1 MGTNRSDFKGC
12 RPGKAR
18 KPGRKRAQA
27 VKMRR
32 FERPSAMP
40 TAPLPHTAAPAAPE
54 DAPRQDLIYGPD
66 DRPAPPV
73 AFIAALQHLLAILV
87 PIVTPGLLICQA
99 LNVSSRDTT
108 LIVSMSLVISGI
120 ATWLQ
125 CRRFGPL
132 GAGLLI
138 VQGTSFNFVG
148 PLIAGGSVMVKQG
161 TPVEAVM
168 AAIFGVV
175 IAGSFVEMGVSRIL
189 PFVKRLITPLV
200 TGIVVLLI
208 GLTLIKVGLISMGG
222 GYGAMQNGTFANGE
236 NLILSGLVLGAII
249 VLNRV
254 PVVWV
259 RSTALVLA
267 LVLGYLVAGWMG
279 RLDFTGAREAALF
292 QIPTPLHFGLGFS
305 WSLFVP
311 MLIIYL
317 VTSLE
322 AIGDITA
329 TSKVSREPVEG
340 PLWMQRIKGGV
351 LVNGANSL
359 LAGVFN
365 TFPSSVFAQNNG
377 VIQLTGIASRH
388 VGIWIAGMLIVLGL
402 FPGVAGILQAVP
414 EPVLGGAAMVMF
426 GAVAASGINILAG
439 IDLDRRALL
448 IIAVSLALGLG
459 VSQVPEILSHL
470 PQAIKNVL
478 ESGVATGGISAL
490 LLNWFL
496 PEKK

>member
-1 MGTNRSDFKGC
+1 MQPASLV
-12 RPGKAR
+12 
-18 KPGRKRAQA
+18 Q
-27 VKMRR
+27 
-32 FERPSAMP
+32 
-40 TAPLPHTAAPAAPE
+40 PAAD
-54 DAPRQDLIYGPD
+54 DADVADVTRDLVYGPD
-66 DRPAPPV
+66 DRPAPAI
-73 AFIAALQHLLAILV
+73 AFVAALQHLLAILV

-120 ATWLQ
+120 ATFLQ

-148 PLIAGGSVMVKQG
+148 PLIAGGSLMVKQG
-161 TPVEAVM
+161 TPVETVM

-175 IAGSFVEMGVSRIL
+175 IAGSFVEMSVSRIL

-208 GLTLIKVGLISMGG
+208 GLTLIKVGLVSMGG
-222 GYGAMQNGTFANGE
+222 GYGAMAKGTFANAD
-236 NLILSGLVLGAII
+236 NLTLSGLVLGTII

-254 PVVWV
+254 PIVWV
-259 RSTALVLA
+259 RSTALVIALA
-267 LVLGYLVAGWMG
+267 IGYLAAAAMG
-279 RLDFTGAREAALF
+279 RLDFTGVHEAALF

-322 AIGDITA
+322 AIGDVTA
-329 TSKVSREPVEG
+329 TSKISKEPVEG
-340 PLWMQRIKGGV
+340 ALWMQRIKGGV

-359 LAGVFN
+359 LAGMFN

-388 VGIWIAGMLIVLGL
+388 VGIWIAGMLVVLGL
-402 FPGVAGILQAVP
+402 FPPVAGVLQAVP

-439 IDLDRRALL
+439 VRLDRRALL
-448 IIAVSLALGLG
+448 IVAVSLALGLG
-459 VSQVPEILSHL
+459 VAQVPEILAHL
-470 PQAIKNVL
+470 PHALKSVL
-478 ESGVATGGISAL
+478 ESGVATGGICAL
-490 LLNWFL
+490 VMNWFL
-496 PEKK
+496 PETK

>member
-1 MGTNRSDFKGC
+1 MPQTPRS
-12 RPGKAR
+12 
-18 KPGRKRAQA
+18 
-27 VKMRR
+27 
-32 FERPSAMP
+32 E
-40 TAPLPHTAAPAAPE
+40 L
-54 DAPRQDLIYGPD
+54 LYGPA
-66 DRPAPPV
+66 DRPRPL
-73 AFIAALQHLLAILV
+73 IALLAAIQHLLAIIV

-99 LNVSSRDTT
+99 LGVAPRDTN

-120 ATWLQ
+120 ATFVQ
-125 CRRFGPL
+125 CRRFGPF

-148 PLIAGGSVMVKQG
+148 PLIAGGALMVKNG

-175 IAGSFVEMGVSRIL
+175 MAGSFVEMGVSRIL

-200 TGIVVLLI
+200 TGIVVLMI

-222 GYGAMQNGTFANGE
+222 GFAALGNGTFANGE
-236 NLILSGLVLGAII
+236 NLLLSGTVLATIV
-249 VLNRV
+249 VLNRL
-254 PVVWV
+254 PLRGLRSSAIVV
-259 RSTALVLA
+259 ALL
-267 LVLGYLVAGWMG
+267 LGYALAAWLG
-279 RLDFTGAREAALF
+279 RLDFTGMHQAAWIQL
-292 QIPTPLHFGLGFS
+292 PLPLHFGLGFS

-311 MLIIYL
+311 LLVIYL

-359 LAGVFN
+359 LAGLFN

-388 VGIWIAGMLIVLGL
+388 VGLWIAAILVLLGL
-402 FPGVAGILQAVP
+402 FPAVAGVIQAVP

-439 IDLDRRALL
+439 VDLDRRALL

-459 VSQVPEILSHL
+459 ISQVPEFLAHL
-470 PQAIKNVL
+470 PAGLRAVL
-478 ESGVATGGISAL
+478 ESGVATGGLCAL

-496 PEKK
+496 PETPKAPN

>member
-1 MGTNRSDFKGC
+1 MQPAS
-12 RPGKAR
+12 
-18 KPGRKRAQA
+18 
-27 VKMRR
+27 
-32 FERPSAMP
+32 SASS
-40 TAPLPHTAAPAAPE
+40 AASHEADGVESSA
-54 DAPRQDLIYGPD
+54 DLVYGPH
-66 DRPAPPV
+66 DRPAPAI
-73 AFIAALQHLLAILV
+73 AFVAALQHLLAILV

-99 LNVSSRDTT
+99 LGVSSRDTT

-120 ATWLQ
+120 ATFLQ
-125 CRRFGPL
+125 CKRVGPL

-148 PLIAGGSVMVKQG
+148 PLIAGGSLMVKQG
-161 TPVEAVM
+161 MPVQTVM

-175 IAGSFVEMGVSRIL
+175 IAGSFVEMAVSRIL

-222 GYGAMQNGTFANGE
+222 GYGAISKGDFASVG
-236 NLILSGLVLGAII
+236 NLTLSGVVLGTII

-254 PVVWV
+254 PVAWI
-259 RSTALVLA
+259 RSTALVIALA
-267 LVLGYLVAGWMG
+267 IGYGVAGAMG
-279 RLDFTGAREAALF
+279 RLDFTGARQAALF

-322 AIGDITA
+322 AIGDVTA
-329 TSKVSREPVEG
+329 TSKVSKEPVEG
-340 PLWMQRIKGGV
+340 PVWMRRIKGGV
-351 LVNGANSL
+351 LVNGFNSL
-359 LAGVFN
+359 LAGFFN

-377 VIQLTGIASRH
+377 VIQLTGIASRY
-388 VGIWIAGMLIVLGL
+388 VGLWIAGMLIVLGL
-402 FPGVAGILQAVP
+402 FPPVAGMLQAVP

-439 IDLDRRALL
+439 IRLDRRALL
-448 IIAVSLALGLG
+448 IIAISLALGLG
-459 VSQVPEILSHL
+459 VSQVPEILNSL
-470 PQAIKNVL
+470 PHALKNVL
-478 ESGVATGGISAL
+478 ESGVATGGICAL
-490 LLNWFL
+490 ILNWFL
-496 PEKK
+496 PEKA

>member
-1 MGTNRSDFKGC
+1 MHS
-12 RPGKAR
+12 A
-18 KPGRKRAQA
+18 
-27 VKMRR
+27 
-32 FERPSAMP
+32 PS
-40 TAPLPHTAAPAAPE
+40 TSPAATR
-54 DAPRQDLIYGPD
+54 DANDTELTHDLVYGPN
-66 DRPAPPV
+66 DRPAPTI
-73 AFIAALQHLLAILV
+73 AFVAALQHLLAILV

-99 LNVSSRDTT
+99 LGVSSRDTT

-120 ATWLQ
+120 ATFLQ
-125 CRRFGPL
+125 CKRVGPL

-148 PLIAGGSVMVKQG
+148 PLIAGGSLMVKQG
-161 TPVEAVM
+161 TAVETVM

-175 IAGSFVEMGVSRIL
+175 IAGSFVEMAVSRIL
-189 PFVKRLITPLV
+189 PFIKRLITPLV

-222 GYGAMQNGTFANGE
+222 GYGAIAKGNFASVQNLT
-236 NLILSGLVLGAII
+236 LSGLVLGAII

-259 RSTALVLA
+259 RSTALVIALA
-267 LVLGYLVAGWMG
+267 IGYIVAGAMG

-322 AIGDITA
+322 AIGDVTA
-329 TSKVSREPVEG
+329 TSKVSKEPVEG
-340 PLWMQRIKGGV
+340 PVWMRRIKGGV
-351 LVNGANSL
+351 LVNGFNSL
-359 LAGVFN
+359 LAGFFN

-388 VGIWIAGMLIVLGL
+388 VGLWIAGMLVVLGL
-402 FPGVAGILQAVP
+402 FPPVAGVLQAVP

-439 IDLDRRALL
+439 TRLDRRALL

-459 VSQVPEILSHL
+459 VSQVPEILTSL
-470 PQAIKNVL
+470 PHALKNVL
-478 ESGVATGGISAL
+478 ESGVATGGICAL
-490 LLNWFL
+490 VMNWFL
-496 PEKK
+496 PEKA

>member
-1 MGTNRSDFKGC
+1 MQPAS
-12 RPGKAR
+12 P
-18 KPGRKRAQA
+18 AQ
-27 VKMRR
+27 
-32 FERPSAMP
+32 
-40 TAPLPHTAAPAAPE
+40 PAAHGA
-54 DAPRQDLIYGPD
+54 DAADSARDLVYGPN
-66 DRPAPPV
+66 DRPAPMV
-73 AFIAALQHLLAILV
+73 AFVAALQHLLAIIV

-99 LNVSSRDTT
+99 LGVSSRDTT

-120 ATWLQ
+120 ATFVQ
-125 CRRFGPL
+125 CKRFGPL

-148 PLIAGGSVMVKQG
+148 PLIAGGSLMVKQG
-161 TPVEAVM
+161 TPVETVM

-175 IAGSFVEMGVSRIL
+175 MAGPFVEMGVSRIL

-222 GYGAMQNGTFANGE
+222 GFGAMAKGTFASAE
-236 NLILSGLVLGAII
+236 NLTLSGLVLGTII
-249 VLNRV
+249 LLNRV
-254 PVVWV
+254 PIVWV
-259 RSTALVLA
+259 RSTALVIA
-267 LVLGYLVAGWMG
+267 LVIGYLAAAFLG
-279 RLDFTGAREAALF
+279 RLDFTGMHQAALF
-292 QIPTPLHFGLGFS
+292 QVPTPLHFGIGFS
-305 WSLFVP
+305 WALFVP

-322 AIGDITA
+322 AIGDVTA
-329 TSKVSREPVEG
+329 TSKISNEPVEG
-340 PLWMQRIKGGV
+340 PVWMQRIKGGV

-377 VIQLTGIASRH
+377 VIQITGVASRY
-388 VGIWIAGMLIVLGL
+388 VGIWIAGMLVVLGL
-402 FPGVAGILQAVP
+402 FPVVAGVLQAVP

-439 IDLDRRALL
+439 VHLDRRALL

-459 VSQVPEILSHL
+459 VSQVPDILNSL
-470 PQAIKNVL
+470 PHALKNVL
-478 ESGVATGGISAL
+478 ESGVATGGICAL
-490 LLNWFL
+490 VMNWFL

>member
-1 MGTNRSDFKGC
+1 MSSIQPDRT
-12 RPGKAR
+12 
-18 KPGRKRAQA
+18 
-27 VKMRR
+27 
-32 FERPSAMP
+32 
-40 TAPLPHTAAPAAPE
+40 APAAVP
-54 DAPRQDLIYGPD
+54 DLVYGPD
-66 DRPAPPV
+66 DRPAPAI
-73 AFIAALQHLLAILV
+73 AFVAALQHLLAILV

-99 LNVSSRDTT
+99 LAVPSRDTT

-120 ATWLQ
+120 ATFLQ

-148 PLIAGGSVMVKQG
+148 PLIAGGSLMVKQG
-161 TPVEAVM
+161 TPVATVM
-168 AAIFGVV
+168 AAIFGTV
-175 IAGSFVEMGVSRIL
+175 IAGSFVEMAVSRVL

-208 GLTLIKVGLISMGG
+208 GLTLIKVGLVSMGG
-222 GYGAMQNGTFANGE
+222 GYGAMANGSFASAQ
-236 NLILSGLVLGAII
+236 NLMLSGLVLGTIV

-259 RSTALVLA
+259 RSTALVIALA
-267 LVLGYLVAGWMG
+267 LGYLAAGAAS

-311 MLIIYL
+311 MLVIYL

-322 AIGDITA
+322 AIGDVTA

-340 PLWMQRIKGGV
+340 PLWMRRIKGGV

-388 VGIWIAGMLIVLGL
+388 VGLWIAGMLVVLGL
-402 FPGVAGILQAVP
+402 FRSWPACCRRCP
-414 EPVLGGAAMVMF
+414 SPCSAAP
-426 GAVAASGINILAG
+426 
-439 IDLDRRALL
+439 R
-448 IIAVSLALGLG
+448 
-459 VSQVPEILSHL
+459 
-470 PQAIKNVL
+470 
-478 ESGVATGGISAL
+478 
-490 LLNWFL
+490 W
-496 PEKK
+496 

>member
-1 MGTNRSDFKGC
+1 MSQPSRS
-12 RPGKAR
+12 
-18 KPGRKRAQA
+18 
-27 VKMRR
+27 
-32 FERPSAMP
+32 E
-40 TAPLPHTAAPAAPE
+40 L
-54 DAPRQDLIYGPD
+54 LYGPQ
-66 DRPAPPV
+66 DRPRPL
-73 AFIAALQHLLAILV
+73 IALLAAIQHLLAIIV

-99 LNVSSRDTT
+99 LGVSPRDTN

-120 ATWLQ
+120 ATFVQ
-125 CRRFGPL
+125 CRRFGPF

-148 PLIAGGSVMVKQG
+148 PLIAGGALMVKNG

-175 IAGSFVEMGVSRIL
+175 MAGSFVEMGVSRVL

-200 TGIVVLLI
+200 TGIVVLMI

-222 GYGAMQNGTFANGE
+222 GFAALGNGTFANGD
-236 NLILSGLVLGAII
+236 NLLLSGTVLATIV
-249 VLNRV
+249 VLNRI
-254 PVVWV
+254 PLRALRSSAIVV
-259 RSTALVLA
+259 ALL
-267 LVLGYLVAGWMG
+267 LGYALAAWLG
-279 RLDFTGAREAALF
+279 RLNFTGMHEAAWV
-292 QIPTPLHFGLGFS
+292 QIPLPLHFGLGFS

-311 MLIIYL
+311 LLVIYL

-359 LAGVFN
+359 LAGLFN

-388 VGIWIAGMLIVLGL
+388 VGLWIAAILVLLGL
-402 FPGVAGILQAVP
+402 FPAVAGVIQAVP

-439 IDLDRRALL
+439 VELDRRALL

-459 VSQVPEILSHL
+459 ISQVPEFLAHMPAGL
-470 PQAIKNVL
+470 RAVL
-478 ESGVATGGISAL
+478 ESGVATGGLCAL
-490 LLNWFL
+490 LMNWFL
-496 PEKK
+496 PETPKAAD

>member
-1 MGTNRSDFKGC
+1 MQ
-12 RPGKAR
+12 P
-18 KPGRKRAQA
+18 
-27 VKMRR
+27 
-32 FERPSAMP
+32 
-40 TAPLPHTAAPAAPE
+40 APLARPASHGADAAESAH
-54 DAPRQDLIYGPD
+54 DLVYGPAE
-66 DRPAPPV
+66 RPAPM
-73 AFIAALQHLLAILV
+73 IACVTALQHLLAILV

-99 LNVSSRDTT
+99 LGVSSRDTT

-120 ATWLQ
+120 ATFVQ

-148 PLIAGGSVMVKQG
+148 PLIAGGSLMVKQG
-161 TPVEAVM
+161 TPVETVM

-175 IAGSFVEMGVSRIL
+175 IAGSFVEMAVSRIL

-200 TGIVVLLI
+200 TGVVVLLI
-208 GLTLIKVGLISMGG
+208 GLTLIKVGLVSMGG
-222 GYGAMQNGTFANGE
+222 GYGAIAKGSFGSAQNLT
-236 NLILSGLVLGAII
+236 LSGLVLGAII

-254 PVVWV
+254 PIVWV
-259 RSTALVLA
+259 RSTALVIALA
-267 LVLGYLVAGWMG
+267 IGYLAAAALG

-305 WSLFVP
+305 WALFVP

-322 AIGDITA
+322 AIGDVTA
-329 TSKVSREPVEG
+329 TSKISRQPVEG
-340 PLWMQRIKGGV
+340 PLWMRRIKGGV

-388 VGIWIAGMLIVLGL
+388 VGIWIAGMLVLLGL
-402 FPGVAGILQAVP
+402 FPVVAGVLQAVP

-439 IDLDRRALL
+439 IRLDRRALL

-459 VSQVPEILSHL
+459 VSQVPEILTNL
-470 PQAIKNVL
+470 PHALGNVL
-478 ESGVATGGISAL
+478 ESGVATGGICAL
-490 LLNWFL
+490 VMNWFL
-496 PEKK
+496 PEKQ

>member
-1 MGTNRSDFKGC
+1 MSQPSRS
-12 RPGKAR
+12 
-18 KPGRKRAQA
+18 
-27 VKMRR
+27 
-32 FERPSAMP
+32 E
-40 TAPLPHTAAPAAPE
+40 L
-54 DAPRQDLIYGPD
+54 LYGPQ
-66 DRPAPPV
+66 DRPRPL
-73 AFIAALQHLLAILV
+73 IALLAAIQHLLAIIV

-99 LNVSSRDTT
+99 LGVSPRDTN

-120 ATWLQ
+120 ATFVQ
-125 CRRFGPL
+125 CRRFGPF

-148 PLIAGGSVMVKQG
+148 PLIAGGALMVKNG

-175 IAGSFVEMGVSRIL
+175 MAGSFVEMGVSRVL

-200 TGIVVLLI
+200 TGIVVLMI

-222 GYGAMQNGTFANGE
+222 GFAALGNGTFANGE
-236 NLILSGLVLGAII
+236 NLLLSGTVLATIV
-249 VLNRV
+249 VLNRI
-254 PVVWV
+254 PLRALRSSAIVV
-259 RSTALVLA
+259 ALL
-267 LVLGYLVAGWMG
+267 LGYALAAWLG
-279 RLDFTGAREAALF
+279 RLNFTGMHEATWV
-292 QIPTPLHFGLGFS
+292 QIPLPLHFGLGFS

-311 MLIIYL
+311 LLVIYL

-359 LAGVFN
+359 LAGLFN

-388 VGIWIAGMLIVLGL
+388 VGLWIAAILVLLGL
-402 FPGVAGILQAVP
+402 FPAVAGVIQAVP

-439 IDLDRRALL
+439 VEMDRRALL

-459 VSQVPEILSHL
+459 ISQVPEFLAHMPAGL
-470 PQAIKNVL
+470 RAVL
-478 ESGVATGGISAL
+478 ESGVATGGLCAL
-490 LLNWFL
+490 LMNWFL
-496 PEKK
+496 PETPKAAG